1 MFQYRIT
8 RLERLDQ
15 TLNVNVNIAP
25 TNVVTQTYFTSQNHG
40 QNAEGEWLTSEV

>member
-25 TNVVTQTYFTSQNHG
+25 TNVVTQTYFTSQN
-40 QNAEGEWLTSEV
+40 AEGEWLTSEV